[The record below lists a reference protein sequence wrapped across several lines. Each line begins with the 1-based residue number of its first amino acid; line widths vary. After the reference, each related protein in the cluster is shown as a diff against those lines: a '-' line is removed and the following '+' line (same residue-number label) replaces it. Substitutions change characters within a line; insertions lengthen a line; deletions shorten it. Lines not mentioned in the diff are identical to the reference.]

1 MEIIKINGQSFCYGF
16 CSNSFLLI
24 SGSSCCV
31 IDPSFTQSEVEKV
44 LKAKFGD
51 GIKIISVILTH
62 CHADHCVALNTYA
75 NAKVYLT
82 KDTVSGLRDD
92 KINLA
97 LQIWGK
103 KVAFLTLKDNFAIIK
118 DGDEINLLPNCAF
131 KIKSTPGHTLDSI
144 CIYNNK
150 DIFVGDLIFA
160 NGGIGRSDLPTG
172 SAEQIRE
179 SIRWIKSL
187 DNRLRVH
194 SGHGDDFYL
203 SEWNF

>member
-1 MEIIKINGQSFCYGF
+1 MEIIKINGKSLGYGL
-16 CSNSFLLI
+16 CSNSYLLI
-24 SGSSCCV
+24 SGSFCCV
-31 IDPSFTQSEVEKV
+31 IDPSFAQSEINKV

-51 GIKIISVILTH
+51 GIKIVSVILTH
-62 CHADHCVALNTYA
+62 CHADHCVALNTYT
-75 NAKVYLT
+75 NAKVYVT
-82 KDTVSGLRDD
+82 KDTITGLRDD

-97 LQIWGK
+97 SQLWGK
-103 KVAFLTLKDNFAIIK
+103 KLDILTFKNNLEIIK
-118 DGDEINLLPNCAF
+118 DGDEINLLPDCVF
-131 KIKSTPGHTLDSI
+131 KIKSTPGHTQDSI

-194 SGHGDDFYL
+194 SGHGDDFNL
-203 SEWNF
+203 SEWS